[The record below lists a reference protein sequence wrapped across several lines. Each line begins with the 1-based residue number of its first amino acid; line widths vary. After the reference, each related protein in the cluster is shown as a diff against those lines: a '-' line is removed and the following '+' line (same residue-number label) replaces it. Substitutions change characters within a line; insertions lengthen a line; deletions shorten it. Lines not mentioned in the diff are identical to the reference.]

1 MNESALEGFVKIV
14 ELNSFSAAAEA
25 LYLSQSA
32 LSQQIRTLEGQL
44 QFELFQHVP
53 RRVVLTPAG
62 QDFYPKAKQLTALYQ
77 EAVRHAR
84 AVQQQEKPPERH
96 LVIAWS
102 HEAMRMFGYDLF
114 SLTNELCLQYT
125 SIMMQCASRSEVW
138 RSLKKGDADLSF
150 QLESAEFY
158 AQGFTF
164 IPLLYVPE
172 LCIPIHPPADM
183 PVGRL
188 SLEQALQYRWLP
200 VKEMYQTVYETSLL
214 QEGLERGVN
223 FYAGGRHPQRILWGS
238 CAQDGSCSLLPQTGS
253 QLCAGAG
260 LGQGTP
266 VRHRAGT
273 KARGP
278 VGDGLCPRGAAA
290 AAVPLGKAVRLEAG
304 TGGGTIKKRRK
315 PSQAPTDVEKLP
327 PLGGSWHRAAMT
339 ERVKQRAPI
348 ALKRR
353 QVLFLQLYCDD
364 RCFNPPHPRTG
375 CCTGRR
381 RSRRP
386 RSAGRGCP
394 APQCRRPASQG

>member
-1 MNESALEGFVKIV
+1 MQESEDAQMNQSALEGFVKIV
-14 ELNSFSAAAEA
+14 EMDSFSAAAEA

-53 RRVVLTPAG
+53 RRVILTPAG
-62 QDFYPKAKQLTALYQ
+62 RDFYPKAKQLTALYQ

-84 AVQQQEKPPERH
+84 AVQQQENPPERH

-172 LCIPIHPPADM
+172 LCIPIHPARRYAGGQAESGAGAAIPLAARQRDVPDCLRDQPAA
-183 PVGRL
+183 GGAGARSEL
-188 SLEQALQYRWLP
+188 
-200 VKEMYQTVYETSLL
+200 
-214 QEGLERGVN
+214 
-223 FYAGGRHPQRILWGS
+223 YAGGRHPQRILWGS
-238 CAQDGSCSLLPQTGS
+238 GAQDGPGGLLPQTGS

-278 VGDGLCPRGAAA
+278 VGDGLCPRFAAA
-290 AAVPLGKAVRLEAG
+290 AAVPLGKAVRPEAG
-304 TGGGTIKKRRK
+304 SGGRIKKKENPLRRI
-315 PSQAPTDVEKLP
+315 
-327 PLGGSWHRAAMT
+327 RASSP
-339 ERVKQRAPI
+339 EGRA
-348 ALKRR
+348 L
-353 QVLFLQLYCDD
+353 LQL
-364 RCFNPPHPRTG
+364 TG
-375 CCTGRR
+375 NC
-381 RSRRP
+381 
-386 RSAGRGCP
+386 
-394 APQCRRPASQG
+394 